1 MLEVKLKNKTIVIA
15 AFPGMG
21 KTFYKNNCNGFIVS
35 DSDSSQFSWT
45 IDEEGNKIRNPEFP
59 NNYIEHIKSLIG
71 KVDFIFVSTHEP
83 VLRALIENNI
93 YFFLLYPPMDNKPI
107 MIERYYERGSDNK
120 LIKTIYDNYDKWI
133 TTLEMDTD
141 FNDITKCANVCEAQ
155 YISGFIKTYILD
167 EKGNIGSNDYIFN
180 NLQYLCKK

>member
-21 KTFYKNNCNGFIVS
+21 KTFYKNNCNGFTVS
-35 DSDSSQFSWT
+35 DSDSGQFSWT
-45 IDEEGNKIRNPEFP
+45 IDEEGNKVRNPEFP

-83 VLRALIENNI
+83 VLKALIENGI
-93 YFFLLYPPMDNKPI
+93 YFFLLYPSIEDKSM
-107 MIERYYERGSDNK
+107 MLERYYERGSDKK
-120 LIKTIYDNYDKWI
+120 LIETIDDNYEKWI
-133 TTLEMDTD
+133 TVLEVDLD
-141 FNDITKCANVCEAQ
+141 FNDITKCANVCETQ
-155 YISGFIKTYILD
+155 YVSRFIKDYILD

-180 NLQYLCKK
+180 NLQYFI

>member
-21 KTFYKNNCNGFIVS
+21 KTFYKNNCNGFTVS

-93 YFFLLYPPMDNKPI
+93 YFFLLYPSIDDKSTI
-107 MIERYYERGSDNK
+107 IERYYERGSDKN
-120 LIKTIYDNYDKWI
+120 LIQTIYDNYERWI
-133 TTLEMDTD
+133 TVLEVDPD
-141 FNDITKCANVCEAQ
+141 FNDITKCANACGSR
-155 YISGFIKTYILD
+155 YISRFIKRYILD
-167 EKGNIGSNDYIFN
+167 KRGDIGSNNYIFR
-180 NLQYLCKK
+180 NLHYFM